1 MLLSID
7 EAHLFFKLH
16 RALMYF
22 VNDRRRVLPDKLSSP
37 EKFGSQ
43 SPEARLKVRNALV
56 DDVDLIESFVDQNPF
71 AFSEEELDIVLS
83 WRRLVAGSFYIYREL
98 KSYTVFLDAGDPPVA
113 YGVVALTQPFE
124 EMVGP
129 YLPVLTETVLL
140 PFRDK
145 IIYDGLLAGP
155 GVSLSFGA
163 GIRRMLKESFD
174 RAKDRYGI
182 VTSLPVSEL
191 PASAKKSPRA
201 SKKSPKQRQTHD
213 VQDVLRVVTGL
224 IDEFCRTHLND
235 EYAALCRK
243 LAEKLARKRPS
254 PLLSGKPNTWA
265 CGIVRTIGMLNFLN
279 DRSQEP
285 SMKMSDI
292 DKAFGVGESTA
303 SGKSAEIRR
312 VLKLHRFDH
321 EWMLPSRVD
330 ANPLVWLLNVN
341 GFMMDI
347 RDAPREAQAVAF
359 ERGLIPYIPADR
371 NESN

>member
-1 MLLSID
+1 MSCCPSSI
-7 EAHLFFKLH
+7 
-16 RALMYF
+16 
-22 VNDRRRVLPDKLSSP
+22 
-37 EKFGSQ
+37 
-43 SPEARLKVRNALV
+43 PEARLKVRNALT
-56 DDVDLIESFVDQNPF
+56 DDVELIESFVDQNPF

-83 WRRLVAGSFYIYREL
+83 WRQLVAGSFYIYRKL

-129 YLPVLTETVLL
+129 NLPVLTETVLL
-140 PFRDK
+140 PFREK

-163 GIRRMLKESFD
+163 GIRRMLKESYS

-182 VTSLPVSEL
+182 VTSLPVNEL
-191 PASAKKSPRA
+191 PASAKKPPRA
-201 SKKSPKQRQTHD
+201 NRRLKPRQTHD

-235 EYAALCRK
+235 EYAALCRM
-243 LAEKLARKRPS
+243 LAEKRARKRPS

-265 CGIVRTIGMLNFLN
+265 CGIVRTIGMLNFLS

-285 SMKMSDI
+285 SMKMSDV

-303 SGKSAEIRR
+303 SGKSAAIRR
-312 VLKLHRFDH
+312 MLKLHRFDH
-321 EWMLPSRVD
+321 E
-330 ANPLVWLLNVN
+330 
-341 GFMMDI
+341 
-347 RDAPREAQAVAF
+347 
-359 ERGLIPYIPADR
+359 
-371 NESN
+371 